1 MNINEYFD
9 NIKRKFFEAYEIA
22 KKAREKGYD
31 PVDNVEISYSED
43 MAERVEK
50 LMLTINPIIEKIS
63 LTNKIREIEKLNG
76 PLTFSTIL
84 EIANYVSDEIYKLT
98 NDKLLSI
105 ELALRTAFAYHTLGV
120 VAAPTEGIAKV
131 CSKKRRD
138 GKEYIAVYYAGPVRS
153 AGGTPTAFSVVIA
166 DFLRKKFGYMP
177 YDPTEEEI
185 LRSTSEVF
193 EYKRLEHLQYTPKP
207 EELRYVIERLPVE
220 VTGIATLESEV
231 SSYKDL
237 PRIETNK
244 IRGGMVLVLAEGL
257 CQKAEKL
264 WKKLEPIADK
274 YNLSDW
280 KWLKDFK
287 SLKEKLYSSQESSQ
301 NDIIKASWKYLSQIT
316 AGRPV
321 ISLPSQ
327 RGGFRLRYGKS
338 RTNGHSA
345 ISIHPSLSILLF
357 NFLAYGTQLP
367 IERPRKSGVVTFSD
381 TLEPPIVRL
390 KDGSVIKVTSEKI
403 AKKIMQKKLLDKI
416 LFLGDILITYGDF
429 VQGGHPLVPA
439 GYCEEWWVQEFMINA
454 TKKTNFLVK
463 LDYKKPLNVQEIS
476 GLKDL
481 AEFLSIEEKRLE
493 KILRYPLKFKPTL
506 IESLKISLNLD
517 VPLHPAYTFH
527 WKDISYKDIIDLIEI
542 LKNKAKIF
550 YSKKNFIVKIAKLIE
565 IEKDEKVKKI
575 LEEALIPHLVKNNK
589 IIIKYPYA
597 TALLVQLGYLEKI
610 PKESNNGFEAVESIS
625 LVKIRDKVGTYIG
638 ARMGRPEKAKIREME
653 GSPMVL
659 FPVGDEGGRMRNLL
673 ETANYGSLISDLKTY
688 YCEKCNILTP
698 YTRCIY
704 CNSKTIL
711 IEEKGI
717 NHKRYEIAVKEYI
730 DRALKNLKIDS
741 SQLPKVIKGVR
752 GLSSKNKHPERL
764 EKGIIRS
771 KYNLFVFRDGTIRFD
786 AIEAPITYFRPK
798 DLVYVSIE
806 KLRELGYEKDIYGNP
821 LEREDQILELKP
833 QDVIL
838 PTIGRMKKGSKV
850 RKDGFLKTIIN
861 ATKFVDDLLERFY
874 KLPKYYNVKKPEDLL
889 GHLIIVIAPHTSA
902 GVVGRIIGFSR
913 TQTLLMHPLMHAG
926 IRRNCDGDEGGI
938 ILLLDALINFSREY
952 LPQKTGGSMDAPLVV
967 TLKLKGMEVDD
978 EVHDFDTYWFY
989 PLEFY
994 ESTLQYKSTDSVN
1007 IETFKKRLGKEEEYT
1022 NWGFLHDI
1030 VSISKCG
1037 NKVSSYKTIKAML
1050 DKLKYQ
1056 LNLANY
1062 IRASDPSIV
1071 AKLVIELH
1079 FARDVKGN
1087 LRKFSEQEFRC
1098 TKCNTKYRR
1107 IPLSGKCEKCGGR
1120 LTFTVHYGTITK
1132 YLDPSLWLAEKINL
1146 DEYSLSS
1153 LKALKLKVYQTFGS
1167 STTNK
1172 SIMDFFNNS
1181 FNNNK

>member
-9 NIKRKFFEAYEIA
+9 HIKKKFFEAYEIA

-31 PVDNVEISYSED
+31 PVDYVEISYSED

-50 LMLTINPIIEKIS
+50 LILTINPLIEKIN
-63 LTNKIREIEKLNG
+63 LTNKIREIEKQYG
-76 PLTFSTIL
+76 SLTFSTIL

-98 NDKLLSI
+98 KDKILSI
-105 ELALRTAFAYHTLGV
+105 ELGLRTAFAYHTLGV
-120 VAAPTEGIAKV
+120 VAAPTEGIVKIS
-131 CSKKRRD
+131 SKRRRD
-138 GKEYIAVYYAGPVRS
+138 GKEYIAIYYAGPVRS
-153 AGGTPTAFSVVIA
+153 AGGTPAAFSVIIA
-166 DFLRKKFGYMP
+166 DFLRKKFGYSE

-185 LRSTSEVF
+185 LRNISEVF

-207 EELRYVIERLPVE
+207 EELRFVIERLPVE
-220 VTGIATLESEV
+220 VTGIATLEAEV

-264 WKKLEPIADK
+264 WKKLEPICDK
-274 YNLSDW
+274 YNLSNW

-287 SLKEKLYSSQESSQ
+287 SLKEKLYVSQESSQ
-301 NDIIKASWKYLSQIT
+301 NEIIKPNWKYLSQIT

-321 ISLPSQ
+321 IALPSQ
-327 RGGFRLRYGKS
+327 KGGFRLRYGKS

-345 ISIHPSLSILLF
+345 ISIHPSLPILLF

-367 IERPRKSGVVTFSD
+367 VERPRKAGAITFSD
-381 TLEPPIVRL
+381 TLEPPVVRL
-390 KDGSVIKVTSEKI
+390 KDGTVLKVSSEKL
-403 AKKIMQKKLLDKI
+403 AKKIMKKKLLDKI

-429 VQGGHPLVPA
+429 IQGGHPLVPA
-439 GYCEEWWVQEFMINA
+439 GYCEEWWVQEVMINA
-454 TKKTNFLVK
+454 SKKTNFSVNFN
-463 LDYKKPLNVQEIS
+463 YNKPLDLQEIS
-476 GLKDL
+476 GLKNL
-481 AEFLSIEEKRLE
+481 SEFLSIKEERLE
-493 KILRYPLKFKPTL
+493 KILKYPLKFKPTL
-506 IESLKISLNLD
+506 IEALKISLKLD
-517 VPLHPAYTFH
+517 VPLHPTYTFH
-527 WKDISYKDIIDLIEI
+527 WKDISYKDVLDLIEN
-542 LKNKAKIF
+542 LKNKAKII
-550 YSKKNFIVKIAKLIE
+550 YSKKKFFVKIAKLIE
-565 IEKDEKVKKI
+565 IEKDENIKKI
-575 LEEALIPHLVKNNK
+575 LEEALIPHLVKKNK

-610 PKESNNGFEAVESIS
+610 PSNKNNGLEAIQEISI
-625 LVKIRDKVGTYIG
+625 VKIRDKVGTYIG
-638 ARMGRPEKAKIREME
+638 ARMGRPEKAKIREMT

-659 FPVGDEGGRMRNLL
+659 FPVGEEGGRMRNLL
-673 ETANYGSLISDLKTY
+673 ETAKYSKFVADLKTY
-688 YCEKCNILTP
+688 YCEKCKIVVP
-698 YTRCIY
+698 YTRCIF
-704 CNSKTIL
+704 CDSKTVL
-711 IEEKGI
+711 IEENNVCHRK
-717 NHKRYEIAVKEYI
+717 YEIPIKEYI
-730 DRALKNLKIDS
+730 EKALKNLKMDP
-741 SQLPKVIKGVR
+741 SQLAKVIKGVK
-752 GLSSKNKHPERL
+752 GLSSKNKHPERI
-764 EKGIIRS
+764 EKGILRA

-806 KLRELGYEKDIYGNP
+806 KLKELGYDKDIYGNP

-833 QDVIL
+833 QDIIL
-838 PTIGRMKKGSKV
+838 PTIGRLKKGSKV
-850 RKDGFLKTIIN
+850 RKDGFLKTIVN
-861 ATKFVDDLLERFY
+861 ATRFIDELLEKFY
-874 KLPKYYNVKKPEDLL
+874 GLPRYYNIKKPEDLL
-889 GHLIIVIAPHTSA
+889 GHLVIVIAPHTSA

-938 ILLLDALINFSREY
+938 ILLLDALINFSKEY

-989 PLEFY
+989 PIEFY
-994 ESTLQYKSTDSVN
+994 ESTLQYKSADSVN
-1007 IETFKKRLGKEEEYT
+1007 IETLKKRLGKEGEYI

-1030 VSISKCG
+1030 SSISKCG
-1037 NKVSSYKTIKAML
+1037 NKISSYKTIKAML

-1056 LNLANY
+1056 LNIANY
-1062 IRASDPSIV
+1062 IRASNPAVV
-1071 AKLVIELH
+1071 AKLVVELH

-1098 TKCNTKYRR
+1098 TKCNAKYRR
-1107 IPLSGKCEKCGGR
+1107 VPLSGKCEKCGGR

-1146 DEYSLSS
+1146 DEYTLSS
-1153 LKALKLKVYQTFGS
+1153 LKALKLKVSQTFGS

-1172 SIMDFFNNS
+1172 SIIDFFNN
-1181 FNNNK
+1181 NK